1 MTTGPLYEIRYGEK
15 MSKLSLKVGTYFLI
29 LALCIETIAFVSFY
43 KNLSNIRIEEETLA
57 LLEKG
62 NRYSKMIKNRAKWGA
77 YSKEKKLTESAEHS
91 KRPKRA
97 VYPEFDINTEAE
109 HLVESELIANSDIAI
124 IITDNNGKIIS
135 TSEPVT
141 KEMQK
146 QLTCKTETIPEG
158 GLIVEKNWK
167 KSKFISTVSP
177 LEIQGFQGKLYM
189 LLKTSFLEN
198 MLLKLMNQFF
208 IISVLTIILTT
219 ISVFVFSRVITE
231 PLIKMKRATEKMSK
245 LNKPIQLGIKR
256 NDELGSLAK
265 TIEDLSSELT
275 YMKKERNE
283 FLASVAHELL
293 TPLTYMKGYAKVAKR
308 DSLTKEERE
317 EYLQIIEDETDS
329 VTDLVQDLFML
340 AQLEQHQFVIKKQKM
355 PLRPFLERMV
365 EKTKTTLTNKQIEIH
380 VYCKNDLEVCI
391 DERRMEQVMLNLL
404 HNAYQHSS
412 ENTSIT
418 IRVLSST
425 NTFTISV
432 QDEGEGIPKEDIP
445 HIFDRFYRV
454 DKSRT
459 RATGGKGI
467 GLAVAKEIVELHNGS
482 IEVKSELEVGTEFI
496 IELPFE

>member
-1 MTTGPLYEIRYGEK
+1 

-77 YSKEKKLTESAEHS
+77 YSKERKLTESVEHS

-198 MLLKLMNQFF
+198 MLLKLMNQFL

-340 AQLEQHQFVIKKQKM
+340 VQLEQHQFVIKKQKVI
-355 PLRPFLERMV
+355 LKPFLERMV
-365 EKTKTTLTNKQIEIH
+365 EKTKTTLTNKQMQLH
-380 VYCKNDLEVCI
+380 VHCKDDLEVCI

-404 HNAYQHSS
+404 HNAYQHSP
-412 ENTSIT
+412 ENTSII
-418 IRVLSST
+418 IRVLTSA

-445 HIFDRFYRV
+445 HVFDRFYRV

-496 IELPFE
+496 IEIPFV

>member
-445 HIFDRFYRV
+445 HVFDRFYRV

>member
-1 MTTGPLYEIRYGEK
+1 
-15 MSKLSLKVGTYFLI
+15 MSKLSLKIGTYFLI

-43 KNLSNIRIEEETLA
+43 KSLSKMRVEEETVA

-62 NRYSKMIKNRAKWGA
+62 NRYRDKIVNRAKWN
-77 YSKEKKLTESAEHS
+77 EHS
-91 KRPKRA
+91 KQNPNTERPKRPW
-97 VYPEFDINTEAE
+97 YQEFTIEHAAE
-109 HLVESELIANSDIAI
+109 ELIGSELIANTDITI

-146 QLTCKTETIPEG
+146 QLTCKTETIPKN

-177 LEIQGFQGKLYM
+177 LEINGFQGNLHM

-198 MLLKLMNQFF
+198 MLLKLMDQF
-208 IISVLTIILTT
+208 IIISILTIILTT
-219 ISVFVFSRVITE
+219 ISVFLFSRVITE

-340 AQLEQHQFVIKKQKM
+340 VQLEQHQFVIKKQKM
-355 PLRPFLERMV
+355 LLRPFLERMV
-365 EKTKTTLTNKQIEIH
+365 EKTKTTLTNKQMQLH
-380 VYCKNDLEVCI
+380 VYCKEDLEVCI

-404 HNAYQHSS
+404 HNAYQHSP

-418 IRVLSST
+418 IRVLTSV

-432 QDEGEGIPKEDIP
+432 QDEGEGIPKEDIT

-467 GLAVAKEIVELHNGS
+467 GLAVAKEIVELHNGF

>member
-1 MTTGPLYEIRYGEK
+1 

-77 YSKEKKLTESAEHS
+77 YSKERKLTESAEHS

-109 HLVESELIANSDIAI
+109 QLVESELIANSDIAI

-198 MLLKLMNQFF
+198 MLLKLMNQFL

-340 AQLEQHQFVIKKQKM
+340 VQLEQHQFVIKKQKVI
-355 PLRPFLERMV
+355 LKPFLERMV
-365 EKTKTTLTNKQIEIH
+365 EKTKTTLTNKQMQLH
-380 VYCKNDLEVCI
+380 VHCKDDLEVCI

-404 HNAYQHSS
+404 HNAYQHSP
-412 ENTSIT
+412 ENTSII
-418 IRVLSST
+418 IRVLTST

-445 HIFDRFYRV
+445 HVFDRFYRV

-496 IELPFE
+496 IELPFV

>member
-1 MTTGPLYEIRYGEK
+1 

-77 YSKEKKLTESAEHS
+77 YSKERQLTESAEHS

-198 MLLKLMNQFF
+198 MLLKLMNQFL

-231 PLIKMKRATEKMSK
+231 PLIKMKRAT
-245 LNKPIQLGIKR
+245 
-256 NDELGSLAK
+256 
-265 TIEDLSSELT
+265 
-275 YMKKERNE
+275 KKCQN
-283 FLASVAHELL
+283 
-293 TPLTYMKGYAKVAKR
+293 
-308 DSLTKEERE
+308 
-317 EYLQIIEDETDS
+317 
-329 VTDLVQDLFML
+329 
-340 AQLEQHQFVIKKQKM
+340 
-355 PLRPFLERMV
+355 
-365 EKTKTTLTNKQIEIH
+365 
-380 VYCKNDLEVCI
+380 
-391 DERRMEQVMLNLL
+391 
-404 HNAYQHSS
+404 
-412 ENTSIT
+412 
-418 IRVLSST
+418 
-425 NTFTISV
+425 
-432 QDEGEGIPKEDIP
+432 
-445 HIFDRFYRV
+445 
-454 DKSRT
+454 
-459 RATGGKGI
+459 
-467 GLAVAKEIVELHNGS
+467 
-482 IEVKSELEVGTEFI
+482 
-496 IELPFE
+496 

>member
-1 MTTGPLYEIRYGEK
+1 

-97 VYPEFDINTEAE
+97 TYPEFDINTEAE

>member
-1 MTTGPLYEIRYGEK
+1 
-15 MSKLSLKVGTYFLI
+15 MSKLSLKIGTYFLI

-43 KNLSNIRIEEETLA
+43 KSISKMRITEETGA

-62 NRYSKMIKNRAKWGA
+62 NRYRDKIVNRAKWNE
-77 YSKEKKLTESAEHS
+77 YSKQKPNTE
-91 KRPKRA
+91 RPKRPW
-97 VYPEFDINTEAE
+97 YQEFTIEHAAE
-109 HLVESELIANSDIAI
+109 ELIGSELIANTDTTI
-124 IITDNNGKIIS
+124 IITDKNGKIIS

-146 QLTCKTETIPEG
+146 QLICKTKNIPQNG
-158 GLIVEKNWK
+158 VIVEKNWK

-177 LEIQGFQGKLYM
+177 LEITGFQGNLHM

-198 MLLKLMNQFF
+198 MLIKLMDQFL
-208 IISVLTIILTT
+208 IISILTIILTT

-231 PLIKMKRATEKMSK
+231 PLIKMKRATEKISK

-340 AQLEQHQFVIKKQKM
+340 VQLEQHQFVIKKQTM
-355 PLRPFLERMV
+355 LLQPFLERMV
-365 EKTKTTLTNKQIEIH
+365 EKTKTTLTNKQMQLN

-404 HNAYQHSS
+404 HNAYQHSP
-412 ENTSIT
+412 ENTTIT
-418 IRVLSST
+418 IRVLT
-425 NTFTISV
+425 EADYFTISV
-432 QDEGEGIPKEDIP
+432 QDEGEGIPEEDIP

-482 IEVKSELEVGTEFI
+482 ILVTSQLEVGTNFI
-496 IELPFE
+496 IEIPFE

>member
-1 MTTGPLYEIRYGEK
+1 

-77 YSKEKKLTESAEHS
+77 YSKERKLTESAEHS

-198 MLLKLMNQFF
+198 MLLKLMNQFL
-208 IISVLTIILTT
+208 IISVLTLILTT

-340 AQLEQHQFVIKKQKM
+340 VQLEQHQFVIKKQKVI
-355 PLRPFLERMV
+355 LKPFLERMV
-365 EKTKTTLTNKQIEIH
+365 EKTKTTLTNKQMQLH
-380 VYCKNDLEVCI
+380 VHCKDDLEVCI

-404 HNAYQHSS
+404 HNAYQHSP
-412 ENTSIT
+412 ENTSII
-418 IRVLSST
+418 IRVLTSA

-445 HIFDRFYRV
+445 HVFDRFYRV

-496 IELPFE
+496 IELPFV

>member
-1 MTTGPLYEIRYGEK
+1 

-198 MLLKLMNQFF
+198 MLLKLMNQFL

-340 AQLEQHQFVIKKQKM
+340 VQLEQHQFVIKKQKVI
-355 PLRPFLERMV
+355 LKPFLERMV
-365 EKTKTTLTNKQIEIH
+365 EKTKTTLTNKQMQLH
-380 VYCKNDLEVCI
+380 VHCKDDLEVCI

-404 HNAYQHSS
+404 HNAYQHSP
-412 ENTSIT
+412 ENTSII
-418 IRVLSST
+418 IRVLTST

-445 HIFDRFYRV
+445 HVFDRFYRV

-496 IELPFE
+496 IELPFV

>member
-1 MTTGPLYEIRYGEK
+1 

-97 VYPEFDINTEAE
+97 VYPEFDINTAAE

-198 MLLKLMNQFF
+198 MLLKLMNQFL

-275 YMKKERNE
+275 YMKKERSE

-340 AQLEQHQFVIKKQKM
+340 VQLEQHQFVIKKQKVI
-355 PLRPFLERMV
+355 LKPFLERMV
-365 EKTKTTLTNKQIEIH
+365 EKTKTTLTNKQMQLH
-380 VYCKNDLEVCI
+380 VHCKDDLEVCI

-404 HNAYQHSS
+404 HNAYQHSP
-412 ENTSIT
+412 ENTSII
-418 IRVLSST
+418 IRVLASA
-425 NTFTISV
+425 NTFTISI
-432 QDEGEGIPKEDIP
+432 QDEGEGIPEEDIP

-482 IEVKSELEVGTEFI
+482 IEVKSEVEVGTEFI

>member
-1 MTTGPLYEIRYGEK
+1 

-97 VYPEFDINTEAE
+97 VYPEFDINTAAE

-198 MLLKLMNQFF
+198 MLLKLMNQFL

-340 AQLEQHQFVIKKQKM
+340 VQLEQHQFVIKKQKVI
-355 PLRPFLERMV
+355 LKPFLERMV
-365 EKTKTTLTNKQIEIH
+365 EKTKTTLTNKQMQLH
-380 VYCKNDLEVCI
+380 VHCKDDLEVCI

-404 HNAYQHSS
+404 HNAYQHSP
-412 ENTSIT
+412 ENTSII
-418 IRVLSST
+418 IRVLTSA

-445 HIFDRFYRV
+445 HVFDRFYRV

-496 IELPFE
+496 IELPFV

>member
-1 MTTGPLYEIRYGEK
+1 

-62 NRYSKMIKNRAKWGA
+62 NRYSEMIKNRAKWGA

-445 HIFDRFYRV
+445 HVFDRFYRV

>member
-1 MTTGPLYEIRYGEK
+1 
-15 MSKLSLKVGTYFLI
+15 MSRLSLKVGTYFLI

-43 KNLSNIRIEEETLA
+43 KSLSKMRVEEETIA

-62 NRYSKMIKNRAKWGA
+62 NRYRDTIERRAKW
-77 YSKEKKLTESAEHS
+77 SKYGKYAEQKKH
-91 KRPKRA
+91 
-97 VYPEFDINTEAE
+97 AE
-109 HLVESELIANSDIAI
+109 HLNRPASSGFSIEDAAEDLMETEALTNSDIAI
-124 IITDNNGKIIS
+124 VITDSNGKI
-135 TSEPVT
+135 TSASETVT
-141 KEMQK
+141 KDMQK
-146 QLTCKTETIPEG
+146 QLHCKIPPVKKG

-167 KSKFISTVSP
+167 ESKFISTVTP
-177 LEIQGFQGKLYM
+177 IDTKDFQGKLHM
-189 LLKTSFLEN
+189 FLKTSFLED
-198 MLLKLMNQFF
+198 MLLRLMNQF
-208 IISVLTIILTT
+208 IIVSILTLILTT
-219 ISVFVFSRVITE
+219 ISVFVFSRVITD

-256 NDELGSLAK
+256 NDELGSLAT
-265 TIEDLSSELT
+265 TIEELSSELT

-308 DSLTKEERE
+308 NSLTKEERE

-340 AQLEQHQFVIKKQKM
+340 VQLEQHQFVIKKQKM
-355 PLRPFLERMV
+355 LLRPFLERMV

-404 HNAYQHSS
+404 HNAYQHSP

-418 IRVLSST
+418 IRVLTSA
-425 NTFTISV
+425 NTFTISI

-467 GLAVAKEIVELHNGS
+467 GLAVAKEIVELHDGS

>member
-1 MTTGPLYEIRYGEK
+1 

-77 YSKEKKLTESAEHS
+77 YSKERKLTESAEHS

-198 MLLKLMNQFF
+198 MLLKLMNQFL

-340 AQLEQHQFVIKKQKM
+340 VQLEQHQFVIKKQKVI
-355 PLRPFLERMV
+355 LKPFLERMV
-365 EKTKTTLTNKQIEIH
+365 EKTKTTLTNKQMQLH
-380 VYCKNDLEVCI
+380 VHCKDDLEVCI

-404 HNAYQHSS
+404 HNAYQHSP
-412 ENTSIT
+412 ENTSII
-418 IRVLSST
+418 IRVLTSA

-445 HIFDRFYRV
+445 HVFDRFYRV

-496 IELPFE
+496 IELPFV

>member
-1 MTTGPLYEIRYGEK
+1 

-43 KNLSNIRIEEETLA
+43 KSISTMRIEEETLA

-62 NRYSKMIKNRAKWGA
+62 NRYSKIIKKRAKWDV
-77 YSKEKKLTESAEHS
+77 YSKEKKLMESAEHS

-97 VYPEFDINTEAE
+97 MYPEFDINTAAE

-158 GLIVEKNWK
+158 GLINGKNWK

-177 LEIQGFQGKLYM
+177 LELQGFQGKLYM

-198 MLLKLMNQFF
+198 MLLKLMNQFL

-245 LNKPIQLGIKR
+245 LNTPIQLGIKR

-340 AQLEQHQFVIKKQKM
+340 VQLEQHQFVIKKQKVI
-355 PLRPFLERMV
+355 LQPFLERMV
-365 EKTKTTLTNKQIEIH
+365 EKTKTTLTNKQMQLH
-380 VYCKNDLEVCI
+380 VYCKDDLEVCI

-404 HNAYQHSS
+404 HNAYQHSP

-418 IRVLSST
+418 IRVLT
-425 NTFTISV
+425 ETDYFTINV
-432 QDEGEGIPKEDIP
+432 DDEGEGIPEEDIP

-482 IEVKSELEVGTEFI
+482 ILVTSQLGVGTNFR

>member
-1 MTTGPLYEIRYGEK
+1 

-77 YSKEKKLTESAEHS
+77 YSKERKLTESAEHS

-198 MLLKLMNQFF
+198 MLLKLMNQFL

-219 ISVFVFSRVITE
+219 ISVFVFSRFITE

-340 AQLEQHQFVIKKQKM
+340 VQLEQHQFVIKKQKVI
-355 PLRPFLERMV
+355 LKPFLERMV
-365 EKTKTTLTNKQIEIH
+365 EKTKTTLTNKQMQLH
-380 VYCKNDLEVCI
+380 VHCKDDLEVCI

-404 HNAYQHSS
+404 HNAYQHSP
-412 ENTSIT
+412 ENTSII
-418 IRVLSST
+418 IRVLTSA

-445 HIFDRFYRV
+445 HVFDRFYRV

-496 IELPFE
+496 IELPFV

>member
-1 MTTGPLYEIRYGEK
+1 
-15 MSKLSLKVGTYFLI
+15 
-29 LALCIETIAFVSFY
+29 
-43 KNLSNIRIEEETLA
+43 
-57 LLEKG
+57 
-62 NRYSKMIKNRAKWGA
+62 
-77 YSKEKKLTESAEHS
+77 
-91 KRPKRA
+91 
-97 VYPEFDINTEAE
+97 
-109 HLVESELIANSDIAI
+109 
-124 IITDNNGKIIS
+124 
-135 TSEPVT
+135 
-141 KEMQK
+141 
-146 QLTCKTETIPEG
+146 
-158 GLIVEKNWK
+158 
-167 KSKFISTVSP
+167 
-177 LEIQGFQGKLYM
+177 LYM
-189 LLKTSFLEN
+189 LLKTSFLEK
-198 MLLKLMNQFF
+198 MLLKLMNQFL

-340 AQLEQHQFVIKKQKM
+340 VQLEQHQFVIKKQKVL
-355 PLRPFLERMV
+355 LRPFLERMV
-365 EKTKTTLTNKQIEIH
+365 EKTKTTLTNKQMQLH
-380 VYCKNDLEVCI
+380 VYCKEDLEVYI

-404 HNAYQHSS
+404 HNAYQHSP

-418 IRVLSST
+418 IRVLT
-425 NTFTISV
+425 ETDYFTISV
-432 QDEGEGIPKEDIP
+432 QDEGEGIPVEDIP

-482 IEVKSELEVGTEFI
+482 ILVTSQLGVGTNFI